1 MGHPNFSCEDKIFF
15 NIYLIVGTGKACEG
29 HVKAKFWPRLDVTR
43 KPSVLTINL
52 GPLLPMGSEEEKIF
66 VSVQVRISNKS
77 FLHTNLKLGVGEPW
91 AGHLSL
97 IGIPFPCV

>member
-1 MGHPNFSCEDKIFF
+1 MGHPKFSCENKVFF

-77 FLHTNLKLGVGEPW
+77 FLSTF
-91 AGHLSL
+91 SL
-97 IGIPFPCV
+97 QTSLNVKVFRSGGDLYNCL